1 MLVHFHEFMKKAA
14 LDHNFMLVLG
24 MDDPNISLLF
34 KNKLKEEFWI
44 IEEGTC
50 PWHIVNNAFGKAF
63 KALKESVVDLDEMVI
78 DFHFFFKYL
87 AARREQYTTCQEITG
102 VTAKMMKKHCLTR
115 WLTLEKVLLKLMEQW
130 ENLSEY
136 FIEKFQPFLGSLVQ
150 KAFPPRQDMLVSK
163 VICKVKNYRCHR
175 ICYFVCPGFSK
186 IHKNFLD
193 QCTIDSLT
201 LPNMPAVVAHC
212 IRKIP
217 EGWSFPAE

>member
-1 MLVHFHEFMKKAA
+1 
-14 LDHNFMLVLG
+14 MLVLG

-63 KALKESVVDLDEMVI
+63 TALKESVVDLDEMVI

-102 VTAKMMKKHCLTR
+102 VTAKMMKKHCSTR

-130 ENLSEY
+130 ENLSVFSRE
-136 FIEKFQPFLGSLVQ
+136 IPTL
-150 KAFPPRQDMLVSK
+150 
-163 VICKVKNYRCHR
+163 
-175 ICYFVCPGFSK
+175 PGFTGSK
-186 IHKNFLD
+186 GISTTARYACIKSYL
-193 QCTIDSLT
+193 QSKK
-201 LPNMPAVVAHC
+201 LPLSSHLLFRLPRIFEN
-212 IRKIP
+212 
-217 EGWSFPAE
+217 S